1 MTASI
6 GVEEIS
12 QQNSLEPDVQKAKV
26 NLSNVTTINPYLLL
40 MSHSF
45 IRHSIEI
52 DINTTMYGQPVE
64 S

>member
-6 GVEEIS
+6 GIEQTA
-12 QQNSLEPDVQKAKV
+12 QQDVLAPEVQKAKV

-45 IRHSIEI
+45 IRHAFEI
-52 DINTTMYGQPVE
+52 DINTTMYGQPAV